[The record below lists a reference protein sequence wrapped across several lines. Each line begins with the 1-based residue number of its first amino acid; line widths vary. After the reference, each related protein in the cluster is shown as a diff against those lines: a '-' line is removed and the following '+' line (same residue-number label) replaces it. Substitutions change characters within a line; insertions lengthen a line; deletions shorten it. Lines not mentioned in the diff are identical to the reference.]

1 MCIRDRYSSR
11 RVDAFRRA
19 LRGDP
24 PARVEPMRVQL
35 KPQAQAVKARPRRY
49 DPVKTGWL
57 ASCIAALVAFGLIV
71 WNIQAVWASP
81 ATAVRKR
88 DTFRLVSEY
97 QAVNSQVEQ
106 TPKVMTDLLR
116 DLDCDVW
123 VDDVFDFAK
132 DEISLLCLPDEILG
146 RLESVGLLVA
156 AHKCTFFALELVW
169 CGEVYSDSV
178 VSHDPARIQGLSDM
192 RRPQT
197 ASELM
202 QFLQAANWL
211 RTSLPR
217 MAEVVEPLRVF
228 LEQLMAGASR
238 RTKRVASNRVIQE
251 DAWTAERVRAW
262 RAAQD
267 LVAQAVPLY
276 HPRPGCVV
284 LMFPDASDFHW
295 GSFLTQVPEE
305 EFRSGVALENM
316 SHEPLAFLSGSFK
329 GSQLRW
335 ATVDKEGFAI
345 VNTFRRLEYLLWGG
359 VHIFTDHRNLTY
371 IFNPEACVTSV
382 TKAMAQRLEN
392 WKAVLGQYRY
402 AIEHIPGERNC
413 WGDLLSRS
421 VKVPGGAVRSV
432 AVHSR
437 VMQMIRCPR

>member
-1 MCIRDRYSSR
+1 MGSEMCIRDS
-11 RVDAFRRA
+11 
-19 LRGDP
+19 
-24 PARVEPMRVQL
+24 
-35 KPQAQAVKARPRRY
+35 
-49 DPVKTGWL
+49 
-57 ASCIAALVAFGLIV
+57 
-71 WNIQAVWASP
+71 
-81 ATAVRKR
+81 
-88 DTFRLVSEY
+88 
-97 QAVNSQVEQ
+97 
-106 TPKVMTDLLR
+106 
-116 DLDCDVW
+116 DCDVR
-123 VDDVFDFAK
+123 VDDVFDFEK
-132 DEISLLCLPDEILG
+132 DDTSLLCLQDEILG
-146 RLESVGLLVA
+146 RSESVGLFVA
-156 AHKCTFFALELVW
+156 ALKCTFFARELVW
-169 CGEVYSDSV
+169 CGKVYSDSV

-295 GSFLTQVPEE
+295 GSFFTQVPEE

-371 IFNPEACVTSV
+371 IVNPETCVTSV
-382 TKAMAQRLEN
+382 TRAMAQRLEN

-413 WGDLLSRS
+413 WGDLLSRW
-421 VKVPGGAVRSV
+421 VKVPSVPVRSV
-432 AVHSR
+432 DVHSPCDADDSLPS
-437 VMQMIRCPR
+437 VDVIRAAQRKAVADLITP